1 MSNKKGTQG
10 FNLSKTHDT
19 SQSVYVNQLPLGL
32 TNLFYDRNN
41 GYITATCS
49 QTSSSNITYTT
60 NGKPVEYKATKLWI
74 VGDQDPTNPLHVIN
88 GQSPFAGELI
98 IEHTSTTGNETLYL
112 CYPLK
117 YTKTSTNGEVDKI
130 LNNYSDP
137 KLAGTMALDI
147 SKDISAASKT
157 TMVTPVY
164 VQYNSTKISKA
175 NVLVY
180 TNPLIISSQTI
191 GGLKNTNPPID
202 MFPSDI
208 ANHNIIPLTVPG
220 DWMECDYVPID
231 SEEVA
236 TLNVPLDSSAIKT
249 GRTMS
254 SIQTILLFII
264 FFFSFYFSY
273 LILPEVY
280 STLAKRIIGNNV
292 STDISISKIYRM
304 DLIVSAVFIVLSII
318 LIWYGAFADIANS
331 GDYLLAGFS
340 IGMIYTI
347 GYTIIQ
353 SKKMSNKKF
362 PLE

>member
-1 MSNKKGTQG
+1 MSKKKGTQG

-41 GYITATCS
+41 NYITATCS

-60 NGKPVEYKATKLWI
+60 NGKPVEYKAVQIWI
-74 VGDQDPTNPLHVIN
+74 VGQDPTNPLHSIN

-98 IEHTSTTGNETLYL
+98 IKHTSTTGNETLYL

-117 YTKTSTNGEVDKI
+117 FTNTSTNGQVDNI

-157 TMVTPVY
+157 TKVNPVY
-164 VQYNSTKISKA
+164 VQYDSTKISKA
-175 NVLVY
+175 NVLLY
-180 TNPLIISSQTI
+180 TNPLMISSQTI

-202 MFPSDI
+202 MFPSQI
-208 ANHNIIPLTVPG
+208 SNHNIIPLTVPG

-236 TLNVPLDSSAIKT
+236 TLNMPLSSNAIKT
-249 GRTMS
+249 GGAAS

-273 LILPEVY
+273 LILPEAY
-280 STLAKRIIGNNV
+280 SALAKRFIGNNV
-292 STDISISKIYRM
+292 SSDAGKAKIYQM
-304 DLIVSAVFIVLSII
+304 DLIVSAIFIFFSVM
-318 LIWYGAFADIANS
+318 LIWYGATANVSNS

-353 SKKMSNKKF
+353 SKKVNNNF
-362 PLE
+362 PLG